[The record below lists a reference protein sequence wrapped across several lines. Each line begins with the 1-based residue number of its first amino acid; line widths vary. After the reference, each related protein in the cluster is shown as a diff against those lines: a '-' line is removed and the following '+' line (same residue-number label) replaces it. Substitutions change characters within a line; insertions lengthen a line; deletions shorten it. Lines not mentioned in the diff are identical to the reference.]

1 MTTEK
6 TIRSTAPFTEKGFY
20 LSEFRG
26 RTLGFV
32 VPRGEGAATVGFE
45 SVLRELEANSTGVV
59 VISPDPEAA
68 TGDLLT
74 PLVSSEG
81 DRLEGAVWRTL
92 QRSARVGM
100 AVDAPQGFEA
110 TCRAL
115 AVRLGVAKLI
125 WVDPQGGLLRSKG
138 NRRSFVDLEE
148 LADLVGG
155 QTHGDRTP
163 LLREI
168 DAALRG
174 GIPSVNLCTPDG
186 LWDEIFTYAGS
197 GTLFTRERYVTVRR
211 LCVDDFSAAH
221 DLVARGVT
229 EGYLAPRSDEEIDR
243 VFANGIGAFVEGRHL
258 AGIGALFPLEA
269 ANCGEI
275 ASLYTLTR
283 FLGEGVGGHLVAAL
297 LERARSL
304 GYDFVFA
311 CTTTDQVAGFF
322 ERQGFHRVPAEKI
335 PDDKWRNYDPL
346 RRPRVRS
353 LLRDLSVPD
362 PGG

>member
-1 MTTEK
+1 MTSEHP
-6 TIRSTAPFTEKGFY
+6 IRPSAPFTEKGFY

-32 VPRGEGAATVGFE
+32 MRDVSAAGFE
-45 SVLRELEANSTGVV
+45 PVIRELEANSTGVV
-59 VISPDPEAA
+59 VIAPDPEAA
-68 TGDLLT
+68 TGQLGI
-74 PLVSSEG
+74 PLVPPG
-81 DRLEGAVWRTL
+81 DDRLEGSVWRAL
-92 QRSARVGM
+92 QRSPRVGLG
-100 AVDAPQGFEA
+100 VDASQGFEV
-110 TCRAL
+110 TCRTL

-125 WVDPQGGLLRSKG
+125 WVDPRGGLLRPDEK
-138 NRRSFVDLEE
+138 RRSFVDLEE
-148 LADLVGG
+148 LAALVAEEA
-155 QTHGDRTP
+155 HGDRTS
-163 LLREI
+163 LLGEI
-168 DAALRG
+168 EAALRG
-174 GIPSVNLCTPDG
+174 GIPSVNLCAPNG

-197 GTLFTRERYVTVRR
+197 GTLFTRERYVTVRP
-211 LCVDDFSAAH
+211 LCIDDFAAAH
-221 DLVARGVT
+221 DLVTRGVS

-283 FLGEGVGGHLVAAL
+283 FLGEGVGGHLVSAL
-297 LERARSL
+297 VECARNL

-322 ERQGFHRVPAEKI
+322 ERQGFRRVPCEKI

-353 LLRDLSVPD
+353 LLRDLSVAD
-362 PGG
+362 PTG